1 MTVAQYVHILDLM
14 IDMLHNRIDPSQ
26 HLFNTLYQIERKAFK
41 GKGRNARYEE
51 AQRLIRD
58 SNLAL
63 NICGQ
68 KPAMQR
74 LEQVKTIL
82 LLENVKEL
90 MLPYAF

>member
-1 MTVAQYVHILDLM
+1 M

-41 GKGRNARYEE
+41 GKGRIARYEE

-63 NICGQ
+63 NIWGQ
-68 KPAMQR
+68 KSAMQR
-74 LEQVKTIL
+74 LEQVKAIML
-82 LLENVKEL
+82 LQDVKDL
-90 MLPYAF
+90 MVNPKLPYAF